1 MDISKSARSTLILL
15 FFIIAVHVMG
25 QSGNQ
30 LIRIHTVSNVSSL
43 GSITNAL
50 EGNLIYVES
59 TDTIYYYDGSNWV
72 NLSSTSSSSST
83 NWEVVG
89 NTATSSDFLGTTN
102 NTDLDIRTNNIQ
114 KMTVKNNGRVG
125 IGTDNPSGIFEVS
138 TQGTNHNLIPPMVSD
153 TVNNIS
159 VSVNFH
165 TGHTTSL
172 TNSAFHIFDNSTS
185 TSITSSVTSPFTS
198 STSIPGFWI
207 SVDFQNANYIVN
219 SYDFRVN
226 SNQPQNSP
234 NEFKLEGSNDGN
246 TCVSLENLHTIP
258 EITYQWNPLQSFN
271 ISNTTPNRYY
281 KFHIYKMNSNFITG
295 DATVGECELIEL
307 NLYGVSSDFIINNS
321 GNVGIGVQDPSEKLQ
336 VNGNILATG
345 TIVPD
350 YVFEH
355 YFEGKSKLN
364 PEYTFTDLEETI
376 EFTKKNHHLPGIP
389 SAKKIEKQGG
399 ILINRAVE
407 QNLEKIEELYLH
419 LYELHQKKDSLKT
432 VLQQKINQKEKVNV
446 KQRIKPIE
454 AVLEE

>member
-30 LIRIHTVSNVSSL
+30 LIRIHTVSNASSL

-50 EGNLIYVES
+50 E
-59 TDTIYYYDGSNWV
+59 
-72 NLSSTSSSSST
+72 
-83 NWEVVG
+83 
-89 NTATSSDFLGTTN
+89 
-102 NTDLDIRTNNIQ
+102 
-114 KMTVKNNGRVG
+114 
-125 IGTDNPSGIFEVS
+125 
-138 TQGTNHNLIPPMVSD
+138 
-153 TVNNIS
+153 
-159 VSVNFH
+159 
-165 TGHTTSL
+165 
-172 TNSAFHIFDNSTS
+172 
-185 TSITSSVTSPFTS
+185 
-198 STSIPGFWI
+198 
-207 SVDFQNANYIVN
+207 
-219 SYDFRVN
+219 
-226 SNQPQNSP
+226 
-234 NEFKLEGSNDGN
+234 
-246 TCVSLENLHTIP
+246 
-258 EITYQWNPLQSFN
+258 
-271 ISNTTPNRYY
+271 
-281 KFHIYKMNSNFITG
+281 
-295 DATVGECELIEL
+295 
-307 NLYGVSSDFIINNS
+307 